1 MSLVAFLV
9 VISLAEVSTMILHMI
24 ENEKEEDKE
33 NQQSFI
39 ICLDDHLYLH
49 VTQLY
54 EVVEQYN
61 KIPNIIMLDSLE
73 EFIPEIFT
81 LKDYFLNRKR
91 PKIIKR
97 PH

>member
-1 MSLVAFLV
+1 MGRRRIRRTNRVF
-9 VISLAEVSTMILHMI
+9 ILC
-24 ENEKEEDKE
+24 
-33 NQQSFI
+33 S
-39 ICLDDHLYLH
+39 DDYLRVH
-49 VTQLY
+49 FTQLC
-54 EVVEQYN
+54 EIVDQYN
-61 KIPNIIMLDSLE
+61 KISFIIMLDSLE

>member
-1 MSLVAFLV
+1 M
-9 VISLAEVSTMILHMI
+9 ISHMT

-33 NQQSFI
+33 NKQSFI
-39 ICLDDHLYLH
+39 LCSDDHLCVH
-49 VTQLY
+49 VTQLCKI
-54 EVVEQYN
+54 VDQYN
-61 KIPNIIMLDSLE
+61 KISFIIMLDSLE